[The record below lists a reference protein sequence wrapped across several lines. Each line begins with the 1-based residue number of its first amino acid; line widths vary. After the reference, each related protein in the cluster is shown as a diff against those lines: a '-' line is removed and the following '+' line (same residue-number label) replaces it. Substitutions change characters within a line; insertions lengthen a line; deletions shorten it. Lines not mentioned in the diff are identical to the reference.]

1 MKKDGFTIIE
11 LLMAVAII
19 GILAAI
25 AIPAYTSYI
34 ARAKISE
41 GYSYASFYTV
51 ATAEYYQ
58 EHGAFPNSLNQLNI
72 NGQDQSS
79 RYVKKICLQN
89 SGAFQAIFG
98 GDPMNGALQY
108 VPEVTAGGAIRWS

>member
-1 MKKDGFTIIE
+1 MKDCNVMKKDGFTIIE

-79 RYVKKICLQN
+79 RYVKKSAYKTRVLFRQ
-89 SGAFQAIFG
+89 SS
-98 GDPMNGALQY
+98 
-108 VPEVTAGGAIRWS
+108 VVIR